1 MPMLTAETASTTA
14 KPSMIFARNRK
25 VGSFNDI
32 DRGRACFDNPTS
44 NSRSISE
51 TKENRERKLPDP
63 KRKLNENG

>member
-32 DRGRACFDNPTS
+32 DCGRACFDNPTS
-44 NSRSISE
+44 NSRSTSE
-51 TKENRERKLPDP
+51 T
-63 KRKLNENG
+63 